1 MPEICEKDLQLGTEA
16 QVYYNMYFAYNKK
29 SDYKKALESYLIHD
43 SLQEIIYNLI
53 KTG

>member
-1 MPEICEKDLQLGTEA
+1 MPEICERTSNSELEA
-16 QVYYNMYFAYNKK
+16 QVYYNKYYAFTKNPISKG
-29 SDYKKALESYLIHD
+29 SDNYLIHD